1 LFDTTGRTTNISA
14 GLLNRYLTLTGY
26 GYTMMEERSE
36 NEKAFPVEC
45 VWCGSKIREDKEEA
59 SGVCLKCFY
68 QILSNH
74 LRAQKRTAYGEFVS
88 DR

>member
-1 LFDTTGRTTNISA
+1 MSQR
-14 GLLNRYLTLTGY
+14 RR
-26 GYTMMEERSE
+26 EREQKFLVQCS
-36 NEKAFPVEC
+36 
-45 VWCGSKIREDKEEA
+45 WCGSKIRDDKKEETTA
-59 SGVCLKCFY
+59 VCLKCFY